1 MRSAT
6 YHWHTSGRNQGQIVE
21 ERDPQRYGA
30 AEGTSR
36 RDLERLTLWVDRSD
50 GEWSIYR
57 DGKRIMHGTSR
68 EPIPAPDEVARA
80 AQ

>member
-1 MRSAT
+1 MTSR
-6 YHWHTSGRNQGQIVE
+6 YGWHTTARNQGQIVE
-21 ERDPQRYGA
+21 EREPQLYGA
-30 AEGTSR
+30 AEGKSR
-36 RDLERLTLWVDRSD
+36 RDLERLTLWVDHSD

-57 DGKRIMHGTSR
+57 DGQRIMHGTRR